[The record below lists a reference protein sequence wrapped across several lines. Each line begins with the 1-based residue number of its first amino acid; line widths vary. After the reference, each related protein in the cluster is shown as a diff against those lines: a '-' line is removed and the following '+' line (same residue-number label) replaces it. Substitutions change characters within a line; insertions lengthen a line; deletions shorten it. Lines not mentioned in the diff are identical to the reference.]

1 MQTLHTKDMEV
12 SMKELVIGILAGS
25 VLGAVAAKSVKEC
38 KILLK
43 KAVNKL

>member
-1 MQTLHTKDMEV
+1 
-12 SMKELVIGILAGS
+12 MKELVIGILAGS
-25 VLGAVAAKSVKEC
+25 VIGAVAVKSVKEC